1 MTRSHFVLGMRN
13 LSFKTFKLL
22 INVEVMNQDFL
33 RYWSPNV
40 IAVIQG
46 VGISFQ
52 QYMVLY
58 GVTSNVEVLLKTQ
71 DTYDD

>member
-1 MTRSHFVLGMRN
+1 
-13 LSFKTFKLL
+13 
-22 INVEVMNQDFL
+22 MNQNIL

-58 GVTSNVEVLLKTQ
+58 GVTSNVEVLLKRQ

>member
-1 MTRSHFVLGMRN
+1 MTRSHLVLGMRN
-13 LSFKTFKLL
+13 LSFKTYRLL
-22 INVEVMNQDFL
+22 INVEVMNLDFL

-58 GVTSNVEVLLKTQ
+58 GVTFNVEVLLKIQ
-71 DTYDD
+71 GTYDD